1 MTKKEEDRMR
11 LQFKGTLAA
20 FAAALAAAVVLAMEA
35 HSPAA
40 TNPGFE
46 KMKSLVGAWEG
57 TADEGGKK
65 LPVTASYRLVSNG
78 TALEETLKTPED
90 TDMIT
95 MYVADGK
102 ALAMTHYCSEG
113 NQPRM
118 RAAVPAGD
126 VSKLDF
132 RFVDGTNLSGAGGSM
147 QGLVVTFRDPD
158 HITQAWTH
166 RAGGKDQTALFE
178 FTRKK

>member
-1 MTKKEEDRMR
+1 MR
-11 LQFKGTLAA
+11 HTVRGSLSVFAAA
-20 FAAALAAAVVLAMEA
+20 FAATALLAMET

-46 KMKSLVGAWEG
+46 KMKSLVGDWVG
-57 TADEGGKK
+57 VVDEGGRKM
-65 LPVTASYRLVSNG
+65 PVTVSYRLVSNG

-95 MYVADGK
+95 MYIADGK
-102 ALAMTHYCSEG
+102 ALVMTHYCSEG

-118 RAAVPAGD
+118 RAAVPAGSVD
-126 VSKLDF
+126 KLDF
-132 RFVDGTNLSGAGGSM
+132 RYVDATNLSGADASHM
-147 QGLVVTFRDPD
+147 HGLVVTFRDAD

-166 RAGGKDQTALFE
+166 RMKGQDQTGVFE